1 MGAGGDL
8 QTGSSASPTNRK
20 FQKPDIFLEGSWHP
34 ISMNPFEYGKS
45 FSKRIGFGIGIIITQ
60 ATKKYCTAICYIKMG
75 EYQTKCGALCMEE
88 PEKLTFEIENIS

>member
-1 MGAGGDL
+1 
-8 QTGSSASPTNRK
+8 
-20 FQKPDIFLEGSWHP
+20 
-34 ISMNPFEYGKS
+34 MNPFEYGKS

-88 PEKLTFEIENIS
+88 PEKLTFEIENIFQKDLFHMCLLLIGFVDPIPMNESRF